1 MAKMPAEKKRVTYP
15 PVGQKRVCANVFVQ
29 ETNRYAIEI
38 TVAESLN
45 DAAAKE
51 KLMAAYAN
59 GNLDYDEVD
68 WGVCVPNHVER
79 MLGNDVKFTIIP
91 HPLTKKKAHAEAL
104 RHWET
109 VIRSTLQDAHAND
122 IADLIADKAH
132 DLETDVREENY

>member
-15 PVGQKRVCANVFVQ
+15 PVGQKRVCA
-29 ETNRYAIEI
+29 
-38 TVAESLN
+38 
-45 DAAAKE
+45 
-51 KLMAAYAN
+51 
-59 GNLDYDEVD
+59 
-68 WGVCVPNHVER
+68 PNHVER

-91 HPLTKKKAHAEAL
+91 HPLTKKKNHAEAL

-109 VIRSTLQDAHAND
+109 VIRSTLQDPHAND